1 MPARRYMVSGLVQ
14 GVGYRFF
21 TCEAAGR
28 CGVKG
33 FVRNLA
39 DGRVEAHAEGD
50 EGSLSVFRSELERG
64 PSFSQVR
71 DVTEKDV
78 APSGVYPSFSIRG

>member
-1 MPARRYMVSGLVQ
+1 MVSGLVQ

-50 EGSLSVFRSELERG
+50 EGSLSAFRSELERG

-71 DVTEKDV
+71 EVTEMDV
-78 APSGVYPSFSIRG
+78 ALSGAYPSFSIRG